1 MDDDAFVR
9 AFLAGSLPPT
19 QFHHRDHLRLTW
31 VLVRRYGASEASAT
45 IASGIQHYAAA
56 HGHSGLYHETLT
68 LFWVGLVAH
77 TIAAQPQIDDF
88 AAFLAAF
95 PFVLDKG
102 LPWRHW
108 HQDTLRDAASRTSWV
123 EPDLLALPW

>member
-9 AFLAGSLPPT
+9 AFLDGSLPPT
-19 QFHHRDHLRLTW
+19 RFHHRDHLRLAW
-31 VLVRRYGASEASAT
+31 VLIRRHGAAAAIDT
-45 IASGIQHYAAA
+45 ITSGIQHYAAA
-56 HGHSGLYHETLT
+56 HGQSGLYHETLT
-68 LFWVGLVAH
+68 RFWVGLVAH
-77 TIAAQPQIDDF
+77 MSEARPAIDDF
-88 AAFLAAF
+88 TAFLAAF

-108 HQDTLRDAASRTSWV
+108 RQGTLGGAASRTRWV